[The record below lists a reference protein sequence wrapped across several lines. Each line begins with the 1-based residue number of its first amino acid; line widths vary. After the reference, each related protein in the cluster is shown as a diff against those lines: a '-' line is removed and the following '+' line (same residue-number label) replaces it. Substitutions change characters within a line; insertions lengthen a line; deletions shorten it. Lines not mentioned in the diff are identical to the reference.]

1 MNTPTTPAPGE
12 EGEEL
17 AQFLAELDAAAAGE
31 DSERTATGEEVVA
44 QVMNRD
50 VSGGMRE
57 VFGKLQMLPED
68 DEDAPLAGQDG
79 APAPP
84 SQSETSAAMR
94 QLERAIIA
102 RAPEHQ
108 VQPSLERLQLAMH
121 ILGDPQTTYRAIH
134 ITGTN
139 GKTSTSRM
147 IDSLLQASGRRVGRF
162 TSPHLNSIRE
172 RICLAGEPVSE
183 TQFLEAY
190 ADVAPYLE
198 MVDAH
203 SAHRGGPQ
211 MSFFEVL
218 ATMAYAAF
226 ADAPVDV
233 AVVEV
238 GMGGKW
244 DATNVLDAEVAVLT
258 PIAKDH
264 EKWLGASVEEIAR
277 EKVGIIKPGATVI
290 SAPQEPA
297 VEEIVR
303 QACAEAGATCRFLGQ
318 DIDLVSRQVGVG
330 GQVITVRTPA
340 ATYEDIPLPL
350 LGAHQA
356 SNAALALAAVEA
368 FNAGRALE
376 AQIVEDGFAAATSP
390 GRLEVVRSSPS
401 IIVDAAHNPHGA
413 NALVQAV
420 EEAFD
425 YTTVVGVYSAM
436 ADKNVEAVLAQM
448 EPLLDE
454 IVLTQM
460 DSPRAMSLA
469 QLTEIATDVFGTDRV
484 WAEASL
490 LDAIDRAVERSEIA
504 ADPATSSGVVVFGS
518 VVLAGAARA
527 LIKGQ

>member
-1 MNTPTTPAPGE
+1 MKLPHTGPDDADENQELTQFLERLDAASATPS
-12 EGEEL
+12 EGEEV
-17 AQFLAELDAAAAGE
+17 
-31 DSERTATGEEVVA
+31 SSEEVVA
-44 QVMNRD
+44 AIIDRD
-50 VSGGMRE
+50 VSSDLRHVFTDLHMLPDEDEETTLPAAEEVSEAPVGAAMRE
-57 VFGKLQMLPED
+57 VEN
-68 DEDAPLAGQDG
+68 
-79 APAPP
+79 
-84 SQSETSAAMR
+84 
-94 QLERAIIA
+94 AIIA

-108 VQPSLERLQLAMH
+108 VQPSLERMQLAMH
-121 ILGDPQTTYRAIH
+121 ILGDPQHAYRSIH

-172 RICLAGEPVSE
+172 RICLSGEPLTES
-183 TQFLEAY
+183 QFLAAY
-190 ADVAPYLE
+190 DDVSAYLQ

-203 SAHRGGPQ
+203 SAQHQGPR

-218 ATMAYAAF
+218 TTMAYAAF

-244 DATNVLDAEVAVLT
+244 DATNVLEAEVAVLT

-264 EKWLGASVEEIAR
+264 EKWLGSSVEEIAR

-290 SAPQEPA
+290 SAPQTPA
-297 VEEIVR
+297 VEEIIR
-303 QACAEAGATCRFLGQ
+303 QACQQQGATCRFLGQ
-318 DIDLVSRQVGVG
+318 EIELASRQVGVG
-330 GQVITVRTPA
+330 GQVISVRTPA
-340 ATYEDIPLPL
+340 ALYQDIPLPL

-368 FNAGRALE
+368 FNGGRAVE
-376 AQIVEDGFAAATSP
+376 AQIVESGFAAATSP

-401 IIVDAAHNPHGA
+401 IIVDAAHNPHGVQ
-413 NALVQAV
+413 ALVEAI

-425 YTTVVGVYSAM
+425 YTTVVGVFAAM
-436 ADKNVEAVLAQM
+436 ADKNVEAVLAHA

-460 DSPRAMSLA
+460 NSPRAMSLD
-469 QLTEIATDVFGTDRV
+469 QLQQIATEVFGPDRV
-484 WAEASL
+484 WTEASL
-490 LDAIDRAVERSEIA
+490 LDAVDRAVERSEIGG
-504 ADPATSSGVVVFGS
+504 DPATSSGVVIFGS
-518 VVLAGAARA
+518 VVLAGQARA